1 MTRLFGR
8 IVDHSMIVRGQC
20 HGATR
25 YKGGG
30 QCDVLPERSSCLV
43 LDLQREITTNVLGAG
58 LGQHQPVKVKRPGE
72 GQSKWAP
79 GDRLDRETVCR
90 EKRMS
95 FGINLDEQIMA

>member
-1 MTRLFGR
+1 
-8 IVDHSMIVRGQC
+8 
-20 HGATR
+20 
-25 YKGGG
+25 
-30 QCDVLPERSSCLV
+30 V

-79 GDRLDRETVCR
+79 RDRLDRETVCR